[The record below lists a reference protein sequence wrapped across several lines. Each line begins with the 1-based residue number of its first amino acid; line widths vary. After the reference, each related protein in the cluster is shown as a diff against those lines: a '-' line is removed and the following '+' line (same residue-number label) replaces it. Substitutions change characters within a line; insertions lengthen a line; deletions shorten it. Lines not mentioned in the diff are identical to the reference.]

1 MKTVLPAVLAF
12 FLAAP
17 VMAADYKVR
26 NVSIVRS
33 GHIHTIVATV
43 HNYSD
48 HRLEASFVSFKV
60 VDEGRIIAREK
71 AAVPALEAGET
82 WRVAQPIRKASQAK
96 VADAIDNNAD
106 GEDIAIDARLY
117 PYVLGKK

>member
-1 MKTVLPAVLAF
+1 MKTVVPAVLAVL
-12 FLAAP
+12 LALPA
-17 VMAADYKVR
+17 MAADYKVR
-26 NVSIVRS
+26 NVAIVRS

-48 HRLEASFVSFKV
+48 HRLEPSFVRFKV

-71 AAVPALEAGET
+71 AAVPALDAGET

-96 VADAIDNNAD
+96 VAQAIDDAPD

-117 PYVLGKK
+117 PYVLSTK